1 MHLHVFQCP
10 SSQDYSSVLLFN
22 CFSISV
28 MFTYSYLQ
36 LHVNF
41 TYLHTSI
48 EIYTFTYLYAK
59 VYIFIHKYKHILIY
73 NLYKSIYILNYI
85 LICYISCSIYY
96 THQRFY
102 TPIVDKVLWMPTSIT
117 KISYSRLKLMLHSI
131 PRMTSTELW
140 SIHYLLNESFI
151 NLKLHPK
158 IQLFSSSA
166 FFWLQEIH
174 WFYSNCYYFRP
185 SLKHPK
191 LAHWAALF
199 QASFY
204 IKRTILL

>member
-10 SSQDYSSVLLFN
+10 SSQDYSLVLLFN

-73 NLYKSIYILNYI
+73 NLYKSIYTLNYI

-102 TPIVDKVLWMPTSIT
+102 TPIVDTFPCCHVYFFASYF
-117 KISYSRLKLMLHSI
+117 KISGMIPWVVLGPSHRAGGNVDLLLLCCLHQGLMLQVTI
-131 PRMTSTELW
+131 GQRLVIRGKFQTALR
-140 SIHYLLNESFI
+140 LL
-151 NLKLHPK
+151 
-158 IQLFSSSA
+158 
-166 FFWLQEIH
+166 
-174 WFYSNCYYFRP
+174 
-185 SLKHPK
+185 
-191 LAHWAALF
+191 
-199 QASFY
+199 
-204 IKRTILL
+204 